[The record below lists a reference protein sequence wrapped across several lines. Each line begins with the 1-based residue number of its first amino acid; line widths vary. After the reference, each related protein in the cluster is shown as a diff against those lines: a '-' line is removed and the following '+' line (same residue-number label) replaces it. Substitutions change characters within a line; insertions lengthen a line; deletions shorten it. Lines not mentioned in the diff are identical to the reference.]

1 MRERITTTLKF
12 PDIELCSHEPAP
24 LVCRIWRPFSSFNY
38 NPQSGEAHD
47 EMIRWRKNS
56 SHIQHSSRKWIIP
69 RDSRTRNQERA
80 KWNLIIKYGNF
91 NCVFVV
97 VVSWTSSSSVGCFF
111 VGSKK
116 ELDTLRT
123 VEDFFGS
130 FGNLLDNW
138 KLLDSVGVEQKEND
152 TETIGQKDD
161 KGCLNCPTI
170 NSQTYSS
177 QLMHGW
183 CQLQSQQPG
192 NLFIYFAN
200 FRFSSPIFSGSCLS
214 ARSDELLRLS
224 RAIIG
229 AIEAEK
235 FCCILLKLS

>member
-24 LVCRIWRPFSSFNY
+24 FVCRIWRPFSSFNY

-91 NCVFVV
+91 NCVFCVV
-97 VVSWTSSSSVGCFF
+97 VMSWTFSSSVGCFLL

-138 KLLDSVGVEQKEND
+138 KLLDSVGVEQKEKRHWNNRS
-152 TETIGQKDD
+152 
-161 KGCLNCPTI
+161 KGRQRMP
-170 NSQTYSS
+170 
-177 QLMHGW
+177 QLPHHKLTNI
-183 CQLQSQQPG
+183 QLTAHAWMMSTVEPAAWK
-192 NLFIYFAN
+192 FIY
-200 FRFSSPIFSGSCLS
+200 L
-214 ARSDELLRLS
+214 
-224 RAIIG
+224 
-229 AIEAEK
+229 
-235 FCCILLKLS
+235 FC

>member
-24 LVCRIWRPFSSFNY
+24 FVCRIWRPFSSFNY

-91 NCVFVV
+91 NCVFSVV
-97 VVSWTSSSSVGCFF
+97 VMSWTSSSSVGCFF
-111 VGSKK
+111 VGWLALRKNWTHWEPLKNFSDPSAICLTIENCSILWVSNKK
-116 ELDTLRT
+116 R
-123 VEDFFGS
+123 
-130 FGNLLDNW
+130 
-138 KLLDSVGVEQKEND
+138 KD

-183 CQLQSQQPG
+183 CQL
-192 NLFIYFAN
+192 
-200 FRFSSPIFSGSCLS
+200 
-214 ARSDELLRLS
+214 
-224 RAIIG
+224 
-229 AIEAEK
+229 
-235 FCCILLKLS
+235 